1 MLPVQ
6 AESVRCKMTIIAF
19 EFITGFMLGIEL
31 INLEDIYED
40 VKGWSFAL
48 DLGIIRIVVEKRLS

>member
-19 EFITGFMLGIEL
+19 EFITGFMLGIE
-31 INLEDIYED
+31 IIDLEEIYD
-40 VKGWSFAL
+40 NVKGWSFAL